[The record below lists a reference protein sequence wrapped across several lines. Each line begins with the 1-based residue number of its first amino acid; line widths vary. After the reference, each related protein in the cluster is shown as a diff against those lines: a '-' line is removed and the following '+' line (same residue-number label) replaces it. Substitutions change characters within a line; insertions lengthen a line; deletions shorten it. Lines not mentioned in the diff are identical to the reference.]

1 MAFNISN
8 WLMRTKIDAH
18 VRRSGKPMEQR
29 RVVNP
34 YHAVEVSP
42 ALGCCKAAVDLKGR
56 RFLSAEAPKLPLP
69 GCDAASCR
77 CRFVHHNDRRMD
89 DDRRQLI
96 VNPLGHQM
104 RDRRRGRGSRNT
116 D

>member
-34 YHAVEVSP
+34 YHAVGIS
-42 ALGCCKAAVDLKGR
+42 AGLGCCRAATEIKDR
-56 RFLSAEAPKLPLP
+56 RFLSAAAPKIPLP
-69 GCDAASCR
+69 ACDVATCK
-77 CRFVHHNDRRMD
+77 CRFVHY
-89 DDRRQLI
+89 DDRRSDEDRRRLAMTAQGL
-96 VNPLGHQM
+96 LT
-104 RDRRRGRGSRNT
+104 RERRRGRGSRTT

>member
-1 MAFNISN
+1 MPFNISK

-34 YHAVEVSP
+34 YHAVGISP
-42 ALGCCKAAVDLKGR
+42 ALGCCKAATELKGR
-56 RFLSAEAPKLPLP
+56 RFLSAEAPKIPLP
-69 GCDAASCR
+69 ACDAASCK
-77 CRFVHHNDRRMD
+77 CRFTHF
-89 DDRRQLI
+89 DDRRDDHDRRQVKL
-96 VNPLGHQM
+96 NALGLLT
-104 RDRRRGRGSRNT
+104 RERRRGHGSRTT